1 MPIKKSRIANKSRKF
16 KKSRK
21 NKLTRKSRKSRNYKK
36 NRSRS
41 ISRSSSKSKKYNH
54 HKGGASCDLVTINE
68 PGFKVD
74 SLGSMEGLSIDSSS
88 AVIYRPNCTNSYS
101 SQAMAP

>member
-1 MPIKKSRIANKSRKF
+1 MPIKKSKAITKSRKF

-21 NKLTRKSRKSRNYKK
+21 SKSKLNRKYRNSKK

-41 ISRSSSKSKKYNH
+41 RLKHNH
-54 HKGGASCDLVTINE
+54 HKGGASCDLVTVSE
-68 PGFKVD
+68 PGFNVD
-74 SLGSMEGLSIDSSS
+74 ALGSMAGLSIASST
-88 AVIYRPNCTNSYS
+88 AAIYRPNCAKNVS

>member
-41 ISRSSSKSKKYNH
+41 SSKSKRYNH
-54 HKGGASCDLVTINE
+54 HKGGASCDLVTVNE

-74 SLGSMEGLSIDSSS
+74 SLGSMAGLTIDSSS
-88 AVIYRPNCTNSYS
+88 AAIYRPNCVKNSS

>member
-41 ISRSSSKSKKYNH
+41 RSSSKSKKYNH

-74 SLGSMEGLSIDSSS
+74 SLGSMAGLSIDSSS
-88 AVIYRPNCTNSYS
+88 AVVYRPNCTNSSS